1 MAFNIWPNRM
11 NTESYPLQWLF
22 FPCLVALLSTLHVL
36 LSSPP
41 MTTTHIFIDLPLR
54 SVKRRWQLKTFI
66 QSRQANIHTVLMYRS
81 LSMILTPL
89 NTTFRIVASSDCFI
103 FWTVAKRI
111 SCHLSY
117 NLFQKQWDF
126 FCSLSYSL
134 GKKKAVNLE
143 QLNMGHFNNI
153 SQYNFLKKE
162 RKNVN
167 KG

>member
-1 MAFNIWPNRM
+1 MTSFMAFNIWPNRM

-66 QSRQANIHTVLMYRS
+66 QSRQANIHTVLMYRC

-117 NLFQKQWDF
+117 NLFSKTVRF
-126 FCSLSYSL
+126 FLFVILFTGQEESS
-134 GKKKAVNLE
+134 
-143 QLNMGHFNNI
+143 
-153 SQYNFLKKE
+153 
-162 RKNVN
+162 
-167 KG
+167 

>member
-1 MAFNIWPNRM
+1 MTSFMAFNIWPNRM

-117 NLFQKQWDF
+117 NLFSKTMR
-126 FCSLSYSL
+126 L
-134 GKKKAVNLE
+134 
-143 QLNMGHFNNI
+143 
-153 SQYNFLKKE
+153 FLFVILFTGQE
-162 RKNVN
+162 ESS
-167 KG
+167 

>member
-1 MAFNIWPNRM
+1 MTSFMAFNIWPNRM

-117 NLFQKQWDF
+117 NLFSKTMRF
-126 FCSLSYSL
+126 FLFVILFTGQEESS
-134 GKKKAVNLE
+134 
-143 QLNMGHFNNI
+143 
-153 SQYNFLKKE
+153 
-162 RKNVN
+162 
-167 KG
+167 

>member
-1 MAFNIWPNRM
+1 MTSFMAFNIWPNRM

-41 MTTTHIFIDLPLR
+41 MTTIHIFIDLPLR

-66 QSRQANIHTVLMYRS
+66 QSRQANIHTVLMYRC

-117 NLFQKQWDF
+117 NLFSKTVRF
-126 FCSLSYSL
+126 FLFVILFTGQEESS
-134 GKKKAVNLE
+134 
-143 QLNMGHFNNI
+143 
-153 SQYNFLKKE
+153 
-162 RKNVN
+162 
-167 KG
+167 